1 MTTTPTLTPP
11 NTQPSQSSGQS
22 ITSSVKLYKPTDLT
36 DIGWRWNSLED
47 LKNKKKVTCD
57 FCGEVS
63 TGGITRAKQHQ
74 MCVGGQVKGCL
85 KTPDNVKKQ
94 LREADEKKK
103 AAKAAMAGEVN
114 ENADDIADLQEIS
127 RIRSGKRPVE
137 LGSMPA
143 AQKKTKGPLDALYYQ
158 KPEDTVAK
166 GKQTS
171 INDFDKE
178 ARGKVCQY
186 IARFFY
192 RNRIAFN
199 VAHSKSFKMM
209 VEAIGNCGPHLKPP
223 SYHEL
228 RVPMLKEELRYTN
241 EMLEDNRKEQAK
253 YGCSI
258 MADGWTDTKG
268 RTLINFLVN
277 SSAGTMFVKSV
288 DASAYM
294 KTGQK
299 VYELL
304 DSFVEEVGEKNV
316 VQLVTDNG
324 SNYVLAGKY
333 YEFTIILFLIIFFKC

>member
-1 MTTTPTLTPP
+1 
-11 NTQPSQSSGQS
+11 
-22 ITSSVKLYKPTDLT
+22 
-36 DIGWRWNSLED
+36 
-47 LKNKKKVTCD
+47 
-57 FCGEVS
+57 
-63 TGGITRAKQHQ
+63 

-85 KTPDNVKKQ
+85 ETPDDVKKQ
-94 LREADEKKK
+94 LREADKNKK
-103 AAKAAMAGEVN
+103 AAKAAMADEVN

-137 LGSMPA
+137 SGSMPA

-158 KPEDTVAK
+158 KPEDTIEK

-171 INDFDKE
+171 INDIDKE
-178 ARGKVCQY
+178 ARAKVCQY

-192 RNRIAFN
+192 RNGIAFN

-209 VEAIGNCGPHLKPP
+209 VEAIGNYGPHLKPP

-228 RVPMLKEELRYTN
+228 RVPMLKEELKYTN
-241 EMLEDNRKEQAK
+241 EMLEDNRKEVAK

-277 SSAGTMFVKSV
+277 SPAGTMFVKSV